1 VEDCGVIFAVAGL
14 YNLMTA
20 LAKHSADD
28 RVYLF
33 NFQGIEEVERG
44 DQLSSAMATADPT
57 GLTVGPATI
66 SGPYVRVELSSG
78 EPGVTYNVRCTAKT
92 AGGAT
97 KEGVGQLV
105 CVPD

>member
-1 VEDCGVIFAVAGL
+1 
-14 YNLMTA
+14 
-20 LAKHSADD
+20 
-28 RVYLF
+28 LF
-33 NFQGIEEVERG
+33 SFQGIEEIEGG
-44 DQLSSAMATADPT
+44 DMLAIATVTAAPS
-57 GLTVGPATI
+57 GLTVGVPPI

-78 EPGVTYNVRCTAKT
+78 TPGVVYNVRCVAKT